1 MSLNVLRAP
10 IRRAA
15 LCAPFPKTRLR
26 PSFRHYS
33 TPPPEGKSSFGLY
46 AGLGLAVLGAAG
58 FYVYSS
64 NTGSVTEAAGA
75 LKANFKPTREDYQKV
90 RTGSWYSII
99 NLPRRTLGVQQD
111 CFTSG

>member
-15 LCAPFPKTRLR
+15 FCAPFSKARLR

-33 TPPPEGKSSFGLY
+33 TPPPERKSNLGLY
-46 AGLGLAVLGAAG
+46 AGLGVAVLGAAG
-58 FYVYSS
+58 LYLYTSK
-64 NTGSVTEAAGA
+64 TGSVTEATGA

-90 RTGSWYSII
+90 RAGSSYSII

-111 CFTSG
+111 CLTSR